1 MPKSGRERKAKRGAR
16 QRVEAE
22 LTKTAGEHWS
32 SDGSRELQNE
42 RENQALIKK
51 ALRWQT
57 EVTKKSFAEIDP
69 ASITAKELAV
79 QVTVR
84 GMLSKDEAVTQSAVR
99 NLIAMERQNQADQ
112 HKARPTLISMGID
125 WDSLYGRET
134 EPDLIE
140 QRLDDLEDL
149 GEDDSQD
156 LD

>member
-1 MPKSGRERKAKRGAR
+1 MPKSGIERKAKRRAR

-22 LTKTAGEHWS
+22 LTETAGAHWS

-69 ASITAKELAV
+69 AEITAKELAV

-84 GMLSKDEAVTQSAVR
+84 GMLSADEEVSQSAVR

-125 WDSLYGRET
+125 WDSLYGRDV

-140 QRLDDLEDL
+140 QRLEELDGDDDRDE
-149 GEDDSQD
+149 E
-156 LD
+156 

>member
-1 MPKSGRERKAKRGAR
+1 MPKSGRERKAKRR
-16 QRVEAE
+16 MRERTEAE
-22 LTKTAGEHWS
+22 LVETAGAHWS

-57 EVTKKSFAEIDP
+57 EVTKKSFVEIDP
-69 ASITAKELAV
+69 ASVTAKELAV

-84 GMLSKDEAVTQSAVR
+84 GMLSADETVSQSAVR

-125 WDSLYGRET
+125 WDSLYGRDM

-140 QRLDDLEDL
+140 QRLEELEESD
-149 GEDDSQD
+149 DDSAD